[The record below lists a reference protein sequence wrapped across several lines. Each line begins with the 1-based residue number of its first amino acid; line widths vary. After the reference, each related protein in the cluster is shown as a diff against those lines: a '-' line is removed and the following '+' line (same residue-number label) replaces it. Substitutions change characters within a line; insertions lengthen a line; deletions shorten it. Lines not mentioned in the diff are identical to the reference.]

1 MSDIIDQNEIFKKF
15 NFSST
20 ITAEDNQNAIA
31 IIKHIIESGNYW
43 ENSPKYQTKENI
55 FSRPEPLW

>member
-1 MSDIIDQNEIFKKF
+1 MSNIIDQNEVFRKF

-31 IIKHIIESGNYW
+31 IIKHIIDSGKQHAPNKHSYYL
-43 ENSPKYQTKENI
+43 NLLR
-55 FSRPEPLW
+55 F